1 MIEFANN
8 ESGGGTSPALPDL
21 SGAKFVLIFK
31 DQESTK
37 FVGTVSASCVMP

>member
-8 ESGGGTSPALPDL
+8 ANVGGASPALPDL
-21 SGAKFVLIFK
+21 SGTKFVLIFK

-37 FVGTVSASCVMP
+37 FVGTVSASWVMP